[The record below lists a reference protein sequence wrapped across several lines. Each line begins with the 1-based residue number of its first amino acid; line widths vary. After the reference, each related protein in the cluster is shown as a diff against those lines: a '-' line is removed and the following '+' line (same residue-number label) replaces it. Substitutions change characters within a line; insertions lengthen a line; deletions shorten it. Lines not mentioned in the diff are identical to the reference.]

1 MRFEK
6 NKMGWWQQR
15 GTEGPHTF
23 QRKKITLWHVQVK
36 LFAGT
41 WKSCIVQIFYTFCKV
56 KYFDTNTNTHIE
68 NPCTLSPCCLW
79 TPCNFFRE
87 TASIFLTRRDLQSV
101 LLCRRQNL
109 LVVSLSCTKGGF
121 LSNLDTS
128 PPIFGENSNTFGYN
142 LGNYFWRDQLNDWV
156 HTLIDSSTEWEDQSK
171 NIYLYEDV
179 FLPDRRK
186 TRSKH

>member
-1 MRFEK
+1 MQNILVPIEI
-6 NKMGWWQQR
+6 
-15 GTEGPHTF
+15 HIL
-23 QRKKITLWHVQVK
+23 KIHVPTSS
-36 LFAGT
+36 L
-41 WKSCIVQIFYTFCKV
+41 
-56 KYFDTNTNTHIE
+56 
-68 NPCTLSPCCLW
+68 CCLW

-101 LLCRRQNL
+101 LLCRRQNR

-156 HTLIDSSTEWEDQSK
+156 LPFIDSSTGWRINLKIFTYMRMFFSQTDEKQDQ
-171 NIYLYEDV
+171 NITKIPICFVQCLSS
-179 FLPDRRK
+179 R
-186 TRSKH
+186 